1 MERVR
6 IQFGV
11 CQVGLEVAHSGKDV
25 KLDMLIW
32 MSEVLGLEG
41 EQVVVEAQERGKERS
56 MKDVPREHSHL
67 RTGERKRGHLGT
79 HRAAARSWEGSR
91 RMQ

>member
-1 MERVR
+1 MERIR
-6 IQFGV
+6 SQFGV
-11 CQVGLEVAHSGKDV
+11 CQVDFEVAYSGRDV

-32 MSEVLGLEG
+32 MSEGLGLEG
-41 EQVVVEAQERGKERS
+41 ERVVVEAQGRCRERS
-56 MKDVPREHSHL
+56 MKDIPRKHSHV

-79 HRAAARSWEGSR
+79 HTAAARSWERSR